1 MATIYDV
8 ARLAGVSSKTV
19 SRVMNGDGPVRAP
32 TREAVEAAMR
42 ELAFVPSSAAR
53 MMRSAKSGLV
63 GLITGAISRTTA
75 LAEPTGLPDLFIV
88 QGIQKCMAENGM
100 TLMIADTGGS
110 QDNVA
115 PLIRT
120 FQEHRVE
127 GMIYVADHHQQ
138 IILPD
143 IPVETPFVLANC
155 FDAQGTPHVVPDDE
169 GGKFALVSKIILAG
183 HTRIAYL
190 TLPELSVATRLRS
203 NGYRRALESA
213 GIAFD
218 PDLVLAAYGPGYSTD
233 VGLLTKVIDR
243 LLLNPDPP
251 TVLCLGNDEMAL
263 RAYGILRTRGISVPN
278 DMSVAG
284 FDDYRA
290 ISTMLVPP
298 LSTVDLPYHQMGQEA
313 AKKLIGLI
321 TNDGPKTDDRATVAS
336 AVVWRESVVAKTA
349 QTTQRR
355 KT

>member
-42 ELAFVPSSAAR
+42 ELAFVPSNAAR

-63 GLITGAISRTTA
+63 GLITGAISRTSA

-88 QGIQKCMAENGM
+88 QGIQKYMAEKGM
-100 TLMIADTGGS
+100 TLMICDTGGVQS
-110 QDNVA
+110 QVA

-127 GMIYVADHHQQ
+127 GLIYVADYHQE
-138 IILPD
+138 ITLPEM
-143 IPVETPFVLANC
+143 PGETPIVLANC
-155 FDAQGTPHVVPDDE
+155 FDSQGTPHVIPDDE
-169 GGKFALVSKIILAG
+169 GGMFDLISRIIAAG
-183 HTRIAYL
+183 HRRIAYL
-190 TLPELSVATRLRS
+190 TLLENQIATQLRS
-203 NGYRRALESA
+203 KGYRRALEMA
-213 GIAFD
+213 GIPFD
-218 PDLVLAAYGPGYSTD
+218 PALISAAYGPGSNTD
-233 VGLLTKVIDR
+233 VSLLSKAIDQ
-243 LLLNPDPP
+243 LLVNPDPP

-263 RAYGILRTRGISVPN
+263 RAYGILRTRGILVPN
-278 DMSVAG
+278 DMY
-284 FDDYRA
+284 DDYRA

-298 LSTVDLPYHQMGQEA
+298 LSTVDLPYHQMGQQA
-313 AKKLIGLI
+313 AMKLIGLI
-321 TNDGPKTDDRATVAS
+321 EKSTSITDDRAIVAS